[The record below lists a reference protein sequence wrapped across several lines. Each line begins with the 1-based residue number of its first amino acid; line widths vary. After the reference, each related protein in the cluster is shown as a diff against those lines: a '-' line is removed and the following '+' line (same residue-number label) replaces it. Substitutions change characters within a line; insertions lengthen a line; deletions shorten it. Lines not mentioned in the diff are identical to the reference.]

1 MQKLGSGLASG
12 KYSQKILAEK
22 VETEESKGEEQKDEY
37 YQEGVRPQIFKTL
50 IGKDHPEFKTGQQ

>member
-1 MQKLGSGLASG
+1 MRKLGSGLASG

-37 YQEGVRPQIFKTL
+37 YQDGIRP
-50 IGKDHPEFKTGQQ
+50 